1 MKYRTEP
8 EGNCR
13 RIFAVKEFGCVKN
26 GERGGLIECEDNLS
40 HEGEAWIFHDA
51 IVSGQARVYGEATV
65 YGGARVSGGAR
76 VYGEARVSGQA
87 RVYGEATVFGEATVY
102 GGAIVSKSLFSGT
115 GLFNWTNLPN
125 GLVIGCELSTLE
137 EWEAKIEKLKTI
149 YDLKWVALL
158 EALIPALKIDRER
171 ITG

>member
-51 IVSGQARVYGEATV
+51 I
-65 YGGARVSGGAR
+65 
-76 VYGEARVSGQA
+76 VSGQA

>member
-8 EGNCR
+8 AGNFR

-76 VYGEARVSGQA
+76 VYGEAR
-87 RVYGEATVFGEATVY
+87 VFGEATVY

-171 ITG
+171 I

>member
-8 EGNCR
+8 AGNFR

-51 IVSGQARVYGEATV
+51 I
-65 YGGARVSGGAR
+65 
-76 VYGEARVSGQA
+76 VSGQA

>member
-51 IVSGQARVYGEATV
+51 IVSGQARVY
-65 YGGARVSGGAR
+65 
-76 VYGEARVSGQA
+76 
-87 RVYGEATVFGEATVY
+87 GEATVY